1 MNEKQDIMVPKNLA
15 ISESGFLFSP
25 SNGESFT
32 LNELGIWIF
41 KLLQSGKNKKDVLN
55 AIISNYDIDEKY
67 AEYDLEDFL
76 FQLENFSLINR
87 K

>member
-41 KLLQSGKNKKDVLN
+41 KLLQSGKNKKM
-55 AIISNYDIDEKY
+55 Y
-67 AEYDLEDFL
+67 
-76 FQLENFSLINR
+76 
-87 K
+87 